1 VKKFGIGLLAV
12 VVLLVAVVLVAP
24 SFVDWNIYKDRIV
37 AEVQKATGREL
48 TIDGDISLALLP
60 APALSVE
67 NVGLANAVGGS
78 EPTMVTLDSL
88 KVRIA
93 ALPLLQGRLQVDSV
107 ALVKPTILVEVL
119 PDGRGNWDF
128 GAGEQPGEPVDGR
141 AVDGETAGLP
151 GQVALNSVTVS
162 DGTVIYRDRAA
173 GREERIAGLNAEVAA
188 DSLRGPFAAEGEAE
202 VRDIKTVFEFSA
214 GRLASEGA
222 SALALMLR
230 LPGSGAQLNFS
241 GAISTHPDGTSLRG
255 RVKADGDDLAALVQ
269 ALGVQALRGSIAAPT
284 LAKPFSLETDLALDA
299 QRMVATDL
307 IFRQEDVSIEGA
319 VRVSPGTPLDVQI
332 NLSTQ
337 RIDLDAFLAESGSPN
352 AADSSAA
359 EAPPADGGA
368 TGMPSVDGG
377 FTLPD
382 NITGSVQAAV
392 DTLVFRGQVIRQVLV
407 NAEMAD
413 GEIKLSQGI
422 ALLPGGSDVSLTGAL
437 TTPGPSGQP
446 RFAGRIEAAS
456 DNLRAV
462 LDWLGVDIAVVPAD
476 RLRRM
481 TLIGDVEATPDRVTV
496 SDLDLRVDVSRA
508 TGGIAV
514 ALRER
519 PAFGIG
525 LAIDKLNVDA
535 YLPRDVPAED
545 AGPSGVATSSSG
557 DGQAAGPLGGM
568 AFLDTVDANLDVR
581 LGSLTARGVTA
592 RDLHLDVTL
601 QRGAAVLREA
611 LVADLAGSSVR
622 LSGAIAGLSTVPTFD
637 GTAQV
642 TVPDPV
648 PVAKALGIESDV
660 FARLGPFDL
669 GGTLK
674 GSARDVTFDVTLQAT
689 GGRLGLAGTA
699 QPVTEEPSFDVALTA
714 VHPSLAKLAGAL
726 TRDLRLQPGLGGL
739 DLKAQVTGTAERFTV
754 SDLSGQIGPTEISGS
769 LGADLSGARP
779 ALSADLVTSEL
790 PLAGLMAPA
799 AVDTSSAV
807 SASTG
812 RSTAKGE
819 TKSGRWST
827 EPIDVA
833 ALKAVDAEV
842 KLRAQALVTDTLR
855 LDGAVVDAG
864 LADGVLDL
872 RKLTGTF
879 YDGALSV
886 SGKILADD
894 GLDAGLAVTA
904 IEMNLGRL
912 VQDLADSD
920 RVSGPLSL
928 NASLT
933 AQGKSEAE
941 LIGSLAGKGDLGGML
956 TVKRKTEEEVGA
968 VVLGIL
974 GDKVKEIR
982 GVADATN
989 VLFSAFAGAP
999 AALKGTFT
1007 VEKGIVSTSDTKLD
1021 GRQATALTQG
1031 TIALPAWQINTRTDV
1046 FRAEDTATPYLTVEL
1061 RGPLDK
1067 PNPRISGQPF
1077 QRQPQPQ
1084 PQPTAPAAP
1093 EAQPPADAPPAP
1105 TAPTPI
1111 KPEDILKEGL
1121 KGLLKGLP
1129 Q

>member
-1 VKKFGIGLLAV
+1 MKKFGIGLLAV
-12 VVLLVAVVLVAP
+12 LVLLVAAVLVAP
-24 SFVDWNIYKDRIV
+24 SFIDWNVYKDRIV
-37 AEVQKATGREL
+37 AEAHKATGREL

-67 NVGLANAVGGS
+67 NVRLANAVGGS

-93 ALPLLQGRLQVDSV
+93 AWPLLQGRLQVDSV

-119 PDGRGNWDF
+119 PDGRGNWDL
-128 GAGEQPGEPVDGR
+128 GADEQSAESGEGR
-141 AVDGETAGLP
+141 AADLP
-151 GQVALNSVTVS
+151 GQVTLGSAIIS
-162 DGTVIYRDRAA
+162 DGTVIYRDAAA
-173 GREERIAGLNAEVAA
+173 GRDERISGLNAEIAA
-188 DSLRGPFAAEGEAE
+188 ESLKGPFAAQGEAE
-202 VRDIKTVFEFSA
+202 VRGIETVFEFNA

-222 SALALMLR
+222 SALALMLK
-230 LPGSGAQLNFS
+230 LPASGTQVNFN
-241 GAISTHPDGTSLRG
+241 GAISTHPDGMSLRG
-255 RVKADGDDLAALVQ
+255 RVKAGGDDLAALFQV
-269 ALGVQALRGSIAAPT
+269 LGSGMAAPP
-284 LAKPFSLETDLALDA
+284 LAKPFTVETDLALDA
-299 QRMVATDL
+299 QRITATDVR
-307 IFRQEDVSIEGA
+307 FRQGDVSIEGA
-319 VRVSPGTPLDVQI
+319 VHVSPGTPLDVQL

-337 RIDLDAFLAESGSPN
+337 RIDLDAFLAESGGPS
-352 AADSSAA
+352 AADTA
-359 EAPPADGGA
+359 EAPAAVSGA
-368 TGMPSVDGG
+368 TDVPPTDAG
-377 FTLPD
+377 FVLPD
-382 NITGSVQAAV
+382 IITGSVQAAV

-413 GEIKLSQGI
+413 GQIKLSQGI

-462 LDWLGVDIAVVPAD
+462 LDWLGTDVTAVPAD

-481 TLIGDVEATPDRVTV
+481 TLIGDVEATPDRVTL

-514 ALRER
+514 ALRDR
-519 PAFGIG
+519 PAFGVG
-525 LAIDKLNVDA
+525 LAIDKLNIDA
-535 YLPRDVPAED
+535 YLPRDVPAD
-545 AGPSGVATSSSG
+545 APGAAVSLSG
-557 DGQAAGPLGGM
+557 DGQAADAPPGGV
-568 AFLDTVDANLDVR
+568 AFLDTIDANLDVR
-581 LGSLTARGVTA
+581 LGNLTARGVTA

-611 LVADLAGSSVR
+611 LIADLAGSSAR
-622 LSGAIAGLSTVPTFD
+622 LSGAVAGLSTVPTFD

-642 TVPDPV
+642 TIPDPV
-648 PVAKALGIESDV
+648 RVAKALGIESDA
-660 FARLGPFDL
+660 FARLGPFDV

-674 GSARDVTFDVTLQAT
+674 GSARDVTFDVTLQAID
-689 GGRLGLAGTA
+689 GRLDLAGTV
-699 QPVTEEPSFDVALTA
+699 QPAAEKPSFDVALTA
-714 VHPSLAKLAGAL
+714 VHPSLAKLADAL
-726 TRDLRLQPGLGGL
+726 TSDLRLDPGLGGL
-739 DLKAQVTGTAERFTV
+739 DLKAQVTGTAERFTIA
-754 SDLSGQIGPTEISGS
+754 DLSGQIGPTEVSGS
-769 LGADLSGARP
+769 IGADLSGARP
-779 ALSADLVTSEL
+779 VVSADLVTSEL

-799 AVDTSSAV
+799 GGGKAGAAAPGSNRGT
-807 SASTG
+807 ASGKT
-812 RSTAKGE
+812 E
-819 TKSGRWST
+819 RWST
-827 EPIDVA
+827 EPIDVS
-833 ALKAVDAEV
+833 ALGMVDAEV
-842 KLRAQALVTDTLR
+842 KLQAQALVMDTLR
-855 LDGAVVDAG
+855 LDNAVLDAG

-886 SGKILADD
+886 SGKIVAGE
-894 GLDAGLAVTA
+894 GLEAALAVTA

-920 RVSGPLSL
+920 RISGPLNL

-941 LIGSLAGKGDLGGML
+941 LIGSLAGKGDLSGTL
-956 TVKRKTEEEVGA
+956 TVKRKAEEEVGA

-982 GVADATN
+982 GVTDTTN
-989 VLFSAFAGAP
+989 VLVGAFAGTP

-1007 VEKGIVSTSDTKLD
+1007 VEKGIVSTDDTKVD
-1021 GRQATALTQG
+1021 GHEATALTQG
-1031 TIALPAWQINTRTDV
+1031 TIALPAWQIDTRTDV
-1046 FRAEDTATPYLTVEL
+1046 FRAQDTTTPYLTAEL

-1077 QRQPQPQ
+1077 QRQP
-1084 PQPTAPAAP
+1084 TAP
-1093 EAQPPADAPPAP
+1093 EVQPPADAPPAP
-1105 TAPTPI
+1105 TAPAPI
-1111 KPEDILKEGL
+1111 KPEDIIKEGL

-1129 Q
+1129 K